1 MEEQSNVVGLLA
13 KNEESIGHL
22 YEVYAERLPE
32 YAEFWTELVTE
43 ETEHSNWIHELMRKV
58 GDGSVFIAKGRFRGQ
73 AIQTFLGYLE
83 REIAK
88 AKTAKISLIESLSTA
103 LYIEK
108 SLIERKYFEVFDS
121 DSAELGHL
129 LEDLR
134 SATEWHIQKI
144 EKVWSEHR

>member
-1 MEEQSNVVGLLA
+1 MEEQSNVVELLA

-22 YEVYAERLPE
+22 YQVYAERFPE
-32 YAEFWTELVTE
+32 YDEFWSGLAME
-43 ETEHSNWIHELMRKV
+43 EIEHSNWIHDLMKKV
-58 GDGSVFIAKGRFRGQ
+58 REGSVYIVKGRFKEQ
-73 AIQTFLGYLE
+73 AIDTFLGYLG

-88 AKTAKISLIESLSTA
+88 AKAETIPLIESLSTA

-121 DSAELGHL
+121 DSAELTHL

-134 SATEWHIQKI
+134 SATEWHVQKI
-144 EKVWSEHR
+144 EKVWNEHR